1 MVVAE
6 SGIHGRL
13 SNRNA
18 PECRHLEFPDRRKP
32 HEGGR
37 SGTVS
42 QSAAWRRPMSGKDSS
57 NPHPAPQVKIC
68 GLTRVD
74 EAVACAELGADAIG
88 LVFYPPSPRFI
99 TDKTAREICLNLPQT
114 VWPVGVF
121 VNEPLASITAKIET
135 CGLKAVQLHG
145 AEPPDLVDVLTGR
158 GILVIKSLFL
168 KKSPALTEAAGYR
181 AIGIPHRKRRRTLA
195 GGQCR
200 GVELGSGHETAGQSA
215 PYSCR
220 RPRSRKCGR
229 SHREGLPGC
238 RRCQFGSRSRTGTK
252 RPDESQKFS

>member
-1 MVVAE
+1 
-6 SGIHGRL
+6 
-13 SNRNA
+13 
-18 PECRHLEFPDRRKP
+18 
-32 HEGGR
+32 
-37 SGTVS
+37 
-42 QSAAWRRPMSGKDSS
+42 MSGKDSS

-74 EAVACAELGADAIG
+74 EAVACAELGADAVG
-88 LVFYPPSPRFI
+88 LIFYPPSPRFI

-168 KKSPALTEAAGYR
+168 KKSPALTEAAGYKPSAYLIESGEGPLPGGNAAAWNWEAGMKLPGNPLR
-181 AIGIPHRKRRRTLA
+181 ILA
-195 GGQCR
+195 GGLDPANVAEVIEKACPDAVDVSS
-200 GVELGSGHETAGQSA
+200 GVEAGPGRKDLMKVKNFLSA
-215 PYSCR
+215 VRSAKLR
-220 RPRSRKCGR
+220 REPGR
-229 SHREGLPGC
+229 I
-238 RRCQFGSRSRTGTK
+238 FT
-252 RPDESQKFS
+252 